1 MAAEK
6 RPYDARRRRERAEEE
21 RSATRRKVVEAA
33 RKLFLEQGYVATT
46 MSAISRE
53 AGVAMQSVYS
63 AGKSKADLLH
73 LVVDLAVAGDH
84 DDVMLVERPDY
95 QAVATE
101 TNAERQ
107 VEIVSQLIA
116 STLER
121 LAPVWIAYRE
131 AAAVDANAA
140 ANLDAAHR
148 RRHETFGSMV
158 RHIPETRLRQSWEDT
173 IDTAWAIGS
182 IDVFLL
188 LQSRGWDATRYARW
202 LRDVLVVQ
210 LLAPT

>member
-1 MAAEK
+1 MAEEK

-21 RSATRRKVVEAA
+21 RAATRRKVVEAA

-121 LAPVWIAYRE
+121 LAPVWVAYRE

-148 RRHETFGSMV
+148 RRHETFATIV
-158 RHIPETRLRQSWEDT
+158 RHIPEARLRQSWDDT
-173 IDTAWAIGS
+173 TDTAWAIGS

>member
-1 MAAEK
+1 VADEK
-6 RPYDARRRRERAEEE
+6 RAYDARRRRERAEEE
-21 RSATRRKVVEAA
+21 RAATRQKVVEAA

-84 DDVMLVERPDY
+84 DDVMLVERPDF
-95 QAVATE
+95 AAMATE
-101 TNAERQ
+101 PDAQLQ
-107 VEIVSQLIA
+107 VEILAQLIA

-148 RRHETFGSMV
+148 RRHETFAHMM
-158 RHIPETRLRQSWEDT
+158 RHISESRLRRSWEEST
-173 IDTAWAIGS
+173 DTAWAIGS

-188 LQSRGWDATRYARW
+188 LQSRGWDAVRYADW
-202 LRDVLVVQ
+202 LRDTLTAQ

>member
-1 MAAEK
+1 MAEEK
-6 RPYDARRRRERAEEE
+6 RPYDARRRRARAQEERA
-21 RSATRRKVVEAA
+21 ATRRRVVEAA
-33 RKLFLEQGYVATT
+33 RKLFLEKGYVATT

-95 QAVATE
+95 AAMETE
-101 TNAERQ
+101 PDAQRQ
-107 VEIVSQLIA
+107 VEISARLIA
-116 STLER
+116 ATLER
-121 LAPVWIAYRE
+121 LAPVWVVYRE

-140 ANLDAAHR
+140 ANLEAAHR
-148 RRHETFGSMV
+148 RRHETFAHMI
-158 RHIPETRLRQSWEDT
+158 RQIPEARLRHSWEQT
-173 IDTAWAIGS
+173 TDTAWAIGS

-188 LQSRGWDATRYARW
+188 LQSRGWDAALYRDW
-202 LRDVLVVQ
+202 IRDVLVTQ